1 MEKNKI
7 KIVKLF
13 SRKKKFSLIIIEKSS
28 NKNGEIEKKNVKF
41 LPIKFNTIIV
51 KNKF

>member
-28 NKNGEIEKKNVKF
+28 NKNGEIEKKMSN
-41 LPIKFNTIIV
+41 LPIKHNIIV
-51 KNKF
+51 KNTF